1 MTTQI
6 KAAFEIGS
14 WDETPFEDGDDETK
28 LTEALVTKR
37 YSGDIEGTSTTKWL
51 MAYAP
56 DKSATYVGIEHI
68 TGTIGGRRGG
78 LVLMHDGEFADGVAT
93 AVCASCRAPVSW
105 LARPEREVPR
115 RSGRLAAT
123 RSRRLSAIAPVSGG
137 NPPVATGPHRVGVTR
152 IRHLPWSTI
161 ACRYSSQSGCSPEM
175 ERK

>member
-51 MAYAP
+51 MSYAP

-78 LVLMHDGEFADGVAT
+78 VVLMHDGEFADGVAT
-93 AVCASCRAPVSW
+93 AVLR
-105 LARPEREVPR
+105 
-115 RSGRLAAT
+115 
-123 RSRRLSAIAPVSGG
+123 IVSGTG
-137 NPPVATGPHRVGVTR
+137 ELTGATG
-152 IRHLPWSTI
+152 
-161 ACRYSSQSGCSPEM
+161 SGKFRADPAGSLLLDLDA
-175 ERK
+175 